1 MNQQLTSSPVT
12 PSAVQPGLRVRTAL
26 RAGTGNP
33 IEETVDSVQSWLQ
46 DLWASVSGAVS
57 NTPDSSAQSS

>member
-1 MNQQLTSSPVT
+1 MNQQPTSPVT

-26 RAGTGNP
+26 RAGAGNQL
-33 IEETVDSVQSWLQ
+33 EETAESVQSWLQ